1 MRFRERYSKPRR
13 GEWYARVHDLD
24 IPGAVQLAKWSG
36 VSASTATWCALPVSG
51 MGEGGGGGGG
61 GGGSRDDGESEDRA

>member
-13 GEWYARVHDLD
+13 GEQYARVHDLD

-36 VSASTATWCALPVSG
+36 VSASTATWCAG
-51 MGEGGGGGGG
+51 YR
-61 GGGSRDDGESEDRA
+61 SRGWEEEEEEDRAMMERAKTGRAG

>member
-13 GEWYARVHDLD
+13 GERYARVHDLD

-51 MGEGGGGGGG
+51 MG
-61 GGGSRDDGESEDRA
+61 GGGSRDDGESEDWGRVNGRRRG